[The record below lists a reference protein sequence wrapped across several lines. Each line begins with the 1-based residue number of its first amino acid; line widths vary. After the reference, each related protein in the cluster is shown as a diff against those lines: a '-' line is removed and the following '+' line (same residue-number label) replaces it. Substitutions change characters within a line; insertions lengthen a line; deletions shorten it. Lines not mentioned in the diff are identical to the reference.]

1 MHKIGPVV
9 VAIPARDEA
18 DRIGPCLEALD
29 AQTGRRADHI
39 VVLLNNCTD
48 ATAAA
53 ARAVPLHPHTRL
65 NLIERILPPQ
75 QANAGHARRLAMAAA
90 AALAGPHGVL
100 LTTDADGL
108 VDTDWIEANLQAIAA
123 GADVVAG
130 WVELHPIEWGQIPA
144 KLHEDDAR
152 ECAYDAVCDEI
163 HARLDPDVADPLP
176 RHTQHSGASIAVT
189 AAAYASSG
197 GVPDIA
203 SGEDRAFIAAL
214 RRVDAKLRHA
224 PEVHV
229 TVSGRIIGRS
239 TGGMAD
245 TIRRRLSA
253 PDAFLDDRLEPAT
266 DCARRAWCRA
276 TLRRAH
282 ANLSVDGD
290 LLAAQLGLT
299 TAALAPMLRT
309 RFFGAAWEAVEAAA
323 PALRRCLVLVAEL
336 PDHMATATAILAEL
350 RPVHGAGR
358 SDTAPLGVDRLEPA
372 PWLR

>member
-1 MHKIGPVV
+1 MQTTGPIV

-29 AQTGRRADHI
+29 AQTGRRVDHI
-39 VVLLNNCTD
+39 VLLLNNCTD
-48 ATAAA
+48 DTAAI
-53 ARAVPLHPHTRL
+53 ARSIPLHTGTRL
-65 NLIERILPPQ
+65 HLLQRDLPPY
-75 QANAGHARRLAMAAA
+75 QANAGHARRLAMQAAA
-90 AALAGPHGVL
+90 SLAGPDGVL

-108 VDTDWIEANLQAIAA
+108 VDTDWIAANLHCIEH

-152 ECAYDAVCDEI
+152 ECAYDAVCDAI
-163 HARLDPDVADPLP
+163 HARLDPDPADPLP

-197 GVPDIA
+197 GVPDIP

-214 RRVDAKLRHA
+214 RRADAKLRHA

-253 PDAFLDDRLEPAT
+253 ADAFLDDRLEPAA
-266 DCARRAWCRA
+266 DCARRACCRA
-276 TLRRAH
+276 ALRMAYRDPGID
-282 ANLSVDGD
+282 LT
-290 LLAAQLGLT
+290 LLAAQLGLEP
-299 TAALAPMLRT
+299 AALAPMLRT
-309 RFFGAAWEAVEAAA
+309 ASFGAAWEAVETAA
-323 PALRRCLVLVAEL
+323 PALRRRLVPVAEL
-336 PDHMATATAILAEL
+336 AQHMAAANAILADL
-350 RPVHGAGR
+350 RQTYPADR
-358 SDTAPLGVDRLEPA
+358 SGTVALAADRLEPA
-372 PWLR
+372 PWRR